1 MEQLTNLKSHLQERE
16 SLDIESKKVIW
27 KLALLK
33 NLVWQIID
41 KTAISEELNKL
52 FNSFRDIVKEF
63 RRLHDE
69 ARWEITWTISEALMS
84 LPWDQKRTLV
94 IDRDDMAKINNEIF
108 RELNGEFL
116 WILDN
121 IEEKLTKLSQL
132 DANSKEYQEVK
143 QNLDYLLFWIKEV
156 NYNWFFSYKTTLDN
170 NFLNQQHFK
179 KHKFQTEAPKLIKK
193 VFKNWDKDALLSI
206 ICDYIEAKF
215 KIDNV
220 ELYKD
225 MYEKTKEIMFFLKSL
240 NIVNEI
246 SEVKQEEKQIDLWV
260 QIKTLIDEIST
271 MVANKLP
278 EKEQI
283 TLIETINEFNKWERN
298 NW

>member
-41 KTAISEELNKL
+41 KTSISEEWNKL

-108 RELNGEFL
+108 RELNWEFL
-116 WILDN
+116 WILDD

-143 QNLDYLLFWIKEV
+143 KNLDYLLFWIKEV
-156 NYNWFFSYKTTLDN
+156 NNNWFFSYKTTLDN

-193 VFKNWDKDALLSI
+193 VFKNWDKDALLNI
-206 ICDYIEAKF
+206 VCDYIEAKF
-215 KIDNV
+215 KIENV

-225 MYEKTKEIMFFLKSL
+225 MYEKTKEIIGFLKSL

-246 SEVKQEEKQIDLWV
+246 SEEKQEEKQIDLWV

-283 TLIETINEFNKWERN
+283 TLIETINEFNRWDRN

>member
-16 SLDIESKKVIW
+16 SLDIESKKVIG

-33 NLVWQIID
+33 NLVGQIID

-69 ARWEITWTISEALMS
+69 ARGEITGTISEALMS
-84 LPWDQKRTLV
+84 LPGDQKRTLV

-116 WILDN
+116 GILDN

-143 QNLDYLLFWIKEV
+143 QNLDYLLFGIKEV
-156 NYNWFFSYKTTLDN
+156 NYNGFFSYKTTLDN

-193 VFKNWDKDALLSI
+193 VFKNGDKDALLSI

-246 SEVKQEEKQIDLWV
+246 SEVKQEEKQIDLGV

-283 TLIETINEFNKWERN
+283 TLIETINEFNKGERN
-298 NW
+298 NG